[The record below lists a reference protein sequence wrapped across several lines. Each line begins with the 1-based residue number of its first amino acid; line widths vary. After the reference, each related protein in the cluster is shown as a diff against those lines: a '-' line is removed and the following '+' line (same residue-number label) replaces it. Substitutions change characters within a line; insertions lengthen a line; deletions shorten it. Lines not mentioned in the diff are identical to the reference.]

1 MAMDVYYNLNK
12 AVSKWGDKLALW
24 SSERK
29 LRFTDLEQAVKA
41 FAQALVQAGF
51 QPGDRLVI
59 WSWNDV
65 AAAVAM
71 LSAWCL
77 KGIVVPLDAGT
88 KASDVAGLIQHAEAK
103 FLLTPPRKEET
114 LAEIKS
120 KVDKLKIFF
129 LKDVFCAPS
138 VSKLEFPSMDETAP
152 AIILY
157 TSGTTGTPKGVLL
170 TYRHLDSPVM
180 TIDHFQYVAPNDIFL
195 GTVPFS
201 HLGGIVGLLFLITFG
216 TPLIVLER
224 FIPKLFLKYIA
235 QHKVTGFFVPPTILQ
250 TILLQKKLDPSV
262 LKSVRWIA
270 SFGAPC
276 PPALLKDL
284 AEKFPWIDLV
294 TGYGLSESAAPNVL
308 MPPGLPLE
316 KKLKPGILGKPAPW
330 VKIKIVNDQ
339 GETLPT
345 GEIGEI
351 LLKGWFIMA
360 GYYKAPELT
369 KEVIK
374 DGWLYTGDLGY
385 LDEEGFLYITG
396 RKKETIIVGGL
407 NVYANEVEFVI
418 QEHPGVAEVAV
429 VGVPDG
435 IRGETVK
442 AVIVPKPGY
451 NLTAQEIINLCRRR
465 LASYKLPKIVE
476 FRDSL
481 PRTSSGKIAKAQLRA

>member
-1 MAMDVYYNLNK
+1 MNVYHTLNE
-12 AVSKWGDKLALW
+12 AVNKGKDRLAFW
-24 SSERK
+24 SSEKK
-29 LRFTDLEQAVKA
+29 LCFTDLRQAVNA
-41 FAQALVQAGF
+41 FAQVLVKAGF

-65 AAAVAM
+65 AAAVAI

-77 KGIVVPLDAGT
+77 KGVVVPLDAGA
-88 KASDVAGLIQHAEAK
+88 KVSDVAGLIKHAEAN
-103 FLLTPPRKEET
+103 FLITPPRREEI
-114 LAEIKS
+114 LAEIKK
-120 KVDKLKIFF
+120 KVNKLKIFF
-129 LKDVFCAPS
+129 LEDVFSSPL
-138 VSKLEFPSMDETAP
+138 VSKLEFPSPDETAP

-170 TYRHLDSPVM
+170 TYRHLDSPLM
-180 TIDHFQYVAPNDIFL
+180 TLNHFQYIAPNDVFL

-201 HLGGIVGLLFLITFG
+201 HLGGIVGLLLPIAFG

-224 FIPKLFLKYIA
+224 FIPKLFLKYIT

-250 TILLQKKLDPSV
+250 TILLQKELDPNI

-276 PPALLKDL
+276 PPALFK
-284 AEKFPWIDLV
+284 AFGEKFPWIDLI

-308 MPPGLPLE
+308 MPRGLPLE

-330 VKIKIVNDQ
+330 VEVRIVNDQ
-339 GETLPT
+339 GETLPP

-351 LLKGWFIMA
+351 LLKGWFVMA

-369 KEVIK
+369 QEVIK

-396 RKKETIIVGGL
+396 RKKEIIIVGGL

-435 IRGETVK
+435 IRGEVVK
-442 AVIVPKPGY
+442 AVIVPKSGY
-451 NLTAQEIINLCRRR
+451 DLTAQEIINFCRKR

-481 PRTSSGKIAKAQLRA
+481 PRTSSGKIAKAQLRT